1 MKLSITKAIREPS
14 QQRFFDLLLDGAFPE
29 VNYSEVRTDEG
40 VLITQSYNLFDYSLV
55 WARYMK
61 YIDQLMKERV
71 DPALGAFT
79 RKRSKGVITELEKIL
94 SEITEEDIRNCP
106 DRFNTWM
113 D

>member
-29 VNYSEVRTDEG
+29 VNYRKARTDEG
-40 VLITQSYNLFDYSLV
+40 VLITSYSLFDYSLV

-94 SEITEEDIRNCP
+94 SEITEEDIRNC
-106 DRFNTWM
+106 M